1 MMTATILQWNVRGL
15 RSNRRDFDIL
25 VGELQPEVICL
36 QETKLEQSPEPKTFQ
51 CANYDCYN
59 TTLRRRPEQLP
70 CGGVSIYVK
79 KGLYHKP
86 IQLGTHLQAVAVQVT
101 LGGSPVTILSVY
113 TPSPDHLTTQDL
125 SRLIRGLNGQIL
137 ITGDLN
143 GHSYSWGNLNN
154 DTRGDVIESFT
165 DRNNLCILNDGSP
178 TYLKPQA
185 QHSQNPTSAIDLSI
199 CTPGLALKCAWE
211 VLPDTHGSD
220 HYPILISQP
229 PTSGDTNQG
238 GDPSHWV
245 FSKADWEQFADL
257 CMDKITSDI
266 LHDQDPL
273 SSFVGHVI
281 DAATDSIPRAT
292 TVPKKSNPWF
302 DEECRE
308 MLKTRRA
315 LDRKVHRGGGPR
327 AETLMTFRRTQAQA
341 RRLFTQKKRESWT
354 SYVSQLNTNTPIKYV
369 WNRVRKIS
377 GKNVCPPKQYLKGKD
392 GAPITDPK
400 DIANKH
406 AATFTDNSSSAHY
419 SARFQTI
426 KAQDEKARID
436 FTSDNTEV
444 YNKPFRLRDLR
455 CSILKAKPRA
465 PGPDGIHNNLLKPPQ
480 SVVTLLQLGG
490 LRVSKTPE
498 AMPAGVLTP
507 GRFDHAGQALR

>member
-1 MMTATILQWNVRGL
+1 MAATILQWNVRGL

-25 VGELQPEVICL
+25 FGELQPEVICL
-36 QETKLEQSPEPKTFQ
+36 QETKLEQSPQPKTYQ

-59 TTLRRRPEQLP
+59 RILRRRPEQLP

-113 TPSPDHLTTQDL
+113 TPSSDHLTTQDL
-125 SRLIRGLNGQIL
+125 SRLIRGLNRQIL
-137 ITGDLN
+137 IIGDLN

-154 DTRGDVIESFT
+154 DTRGDVIERFT

-220 HYPILISQP
+220 HYPILISMP

-245 FSKADWEQFADL
+245 LSKADWEQFAEL
-257 CMDKITSDI
+257 YMGKITGDI

-273 SSFVGHVI
+273 TSFVGHVI

-308 MLKTRRA
+308 MLKTRQA
-315 LDRKVHRGGGPR
+315 LDRKVHRGRGPR
-327 AETLMTFRRTQAQA
+327 VETLMSFRRTQAQA
-341 RRLFTQKKRESWT
+341 QRLFTQKKENRGPGMCHNS
-354 SYVSQLNTNTPIKYV
+354 TP
-369 WNRVRKIS
+369 
-377 GKNVCPPKQYLKGKD
+377 
-392 GAPITDPK
+392 T
-400 DIANKH
+400 
-406 AATFTDNSSSAHY
+406 
-419 SARFQTI
+419 
-426 KAQDEKARID
+426 
-436 FTSDNTEV
+436 
-444 YNKPFRLRDLR
+444 
-455 CSILKAKPRA
+455 
-465 PGPDGIHNNLLKPPQ
+465 PQ
-480 SVVTLLQLGG
+480 SSMCGTEWGKYLA
-490 LRVSKTPE
+490 KTCAHPSNI
-498 AMPAGVLTP
+498 
-507 GRFDHAGQALR
+507 